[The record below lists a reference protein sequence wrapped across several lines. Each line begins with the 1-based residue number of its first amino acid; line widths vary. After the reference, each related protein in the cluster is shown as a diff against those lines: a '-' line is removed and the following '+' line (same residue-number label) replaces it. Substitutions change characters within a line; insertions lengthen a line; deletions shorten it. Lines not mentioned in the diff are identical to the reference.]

1 MSFRVVIVAGAMA
14 FWGFGSASGEEKQ
27 LDLRFLRPLDLAG
40 KDHRLSD
47 NEKRLGSV
55 FVFLSPECA
64 ISKQYIPELNRLSK
78 LVPSEKVAF
87 FGVISDGTLKRADAA
102 GFQKEFNISFPV
114 LFDGSGELAELF
126 QPTHVPEAFVLDPQ
140 GQVAYRGRIDDVYVT
155 IDKRRAE
162 PRERNL
168 KDASTALADGKT
180 VAVKHAAPV
189 GCLFE
194 SLPGKKSSSEVT
206 FTRHIAPLLYA
217 NCTECHRQGEV
228 GPFALMTYEDA
239 AKRASFLSDVTDSR
253 LMPPWRAEIGHGDF
267 NDERRLTDKQVAILK
282 RWAEAGAPK
291 GDDAD
296 MPPSPQFPE
305 GWRLGT
311 PDVVLEAPVPFTVPA
326 DGPDIFQHFV
336 IPIEIPEDKTLVGFE
351 FRAGNRAVVHH
362 AVLFM
367 DATGKTREKDAETPE
382 PGYRTFGSV
391 EASISAM
398 IGVWTPGMTPALYPE
413 GIGIRIPKKSDLVLQ
428 LHLHPTGKEEVDL
441 SKVGLYFAD
450 KPIQDMKM
458 QNVFLLGSLMIDIPP
473 GENNYRVSST
483 FTLPIDLTFVSIFP
497 HLHLIGKDMKITA
510 TLPDGKTKSLIW
522 IKDWNF
528 YWQDNYVYK
537 QPLTL
542 PKGTRLDVEAHYD
555 NSANNPFNP
564 SSPPKPVYFGNGSGD
579 EMCFA
584 IFQVVGENRET
595 MRQLG
600 PSLMKTFVEDWNRAD
615 ISDVAR
621 DRIIDE
627 AGKLFGG
634 GRRSNLV
641 SLLLSR
647 RPQKTG
653 NATPANNTPQ

>member
-1 MSFRVVIVAGAMA
+1 MVLAWTLTFL
-14 FWGFGSASGEEKQ
+14 GFGSAWSDEAKI
-27 LDLRFLRPLDLAG
+27 DLRFLRPLDLAG

-47 NEKRLGSV
+47 NEKRVGTV

-64 ISKQYIPELNRLSK
+64 ISKQYIPELNRLAK
-78 LVPSEKVAF
+78 LVPAEKIAF
-87 FGVISDGTLKRADAA
+87 FGVIADETLKRSEMVT
-102 GFQKEFNISFPV
+102 FQKEFGIEFPV
-114 LFDGSGELAELF
+114 LFDASGELAELF
-126 QPTHVPEAFVLDPQ
+126 RPTHVPEAFLLDPK
-140 GQVAYRGRIDDVYVT
+140 GNIAYRGRIDDVYVA

-168 KDASTALADGKT
+168 KDAVTALSEGRE
-180 VAVKHAAPV
+180 VAVRHAVPV

-194 SLPGKKSSSEVT
+194 TLPGKRSASAESRVT
-206 FTRHIAPLLYA
+206 FTRHVAPLLYA

-228 GPFALMTYEDA
+228 GPFALLTYEDA
-239 AKRASFLSDVTDSR
+239 SKRAHFLGEVTESR

-267 NDERRLTDKQVAILK
+267 NDERRLTDKQIALLK
-282 RWAEAGAPK
+282 AWADAGAPK
-291 GDDAD
+291 GDEAD
-296 MPPSPQFPE
+296 LPPAPRFPD

-336 IPIEIPEDKTLVGFE
+336 IPIEIPEDKTLIGFE

-367 DATGKTREKDAETPE
+367 DATGKTREKDLETPE

-450 KPIQDMKM
+450 KPTGNMKM

-473 GENNYRVSST
+473 GESKYRVAST

-497 HLHLIGKDMKITA
+497 HLHLIGRDMKITA
-510 TLPDGKTKSLIW
+510 TLPDGTTKSLIW

-537 QPLTL
+537 EPVTL

-555 NSANNPFNP
+555 NSADNPFNP
-564 SSPPKPVYFGNGSGD
+564 SSPPKPVYFGNGSAD

-584 IFQVVGENRET
+584 IFQVVSENRDT
-595 MRQLG
+595 MRQLA
-600 PSLMKTFVEDWNRAD
+600 PSLMKTFVEDWNRTD
-615 ISDVAR
+615 VSDVAR
-621 DRIIDE
+621 DRIVDE

-634 GRRSNLV
+634 RSSGLV

-647 RPQKTG
+647 RPPKAGTAP
-653 NATPANNTPQ
+653 ATPADTTPR